1 MNTHDTPHPPLAS
14 PRPIPRIWAL
24 IPCAGSGAR
33 AGTDGPKQYQIVAG
47 QPVVLHTLAA
57 FAAVPRLAGTLVV
70 VSAGDTFLQDSST
83 PFLVAACGGSTRA
96 ASVFNGLGALLEH
109 GAAPADWVLVHD
121 AARCLITP
129 AQIDHL
135 IDACVGD
142 AVGGLLALPLP
153 DTLKSAAAD
162 RVADTIARSDKWLA
176 QTPQMFRIQALK
188 AALEAA
194 GERVTDESSAME
206 LAGFA
211 PLLVKG
217 SAQNFKVTYP
227 QDFAL
232 AQALLLARATNE
244 TDKADTKEK
253 RTPLRPHSLRI
264 GEGWDIHQLVEGRKL
279 MLGGVEIPY
288 DKGLLGHSDADA
300 LLHAITD
307 ALLGAAGLGDIGRHF
322 PDTDPQFKG
331 VDSGVLLRETLRR
344 VRAQGFAIGNLDCT
358 IIAQA
363 PRLAPHISSMQTRIA
378 ALLELAPD
386 QVNVKAKT
394 AEKMGPVGMG
404 QAIEA
409 RAVVLVL
416 HEADD

>member
-1 MNTHDTPHPPLAS
+1 MTTPPATPF
-14 PRPIPRIWAL
+14 PNPRIWAL

-33 AGTDGPKQYQIVAG
+33 AGTDGPKQYQTVAG
-47 QPVVLHTLAA
+47 QPMVLHTLAA

-70 VSAGDTFLQDSST
+70 VSPGDTFFQSLDT
-83 PFLVAACGGSTRA
+83 PFLVAACGGLTRA
-96 ASVFNGLGALLEH
+96 ASVFNGLDALLEH
-109 GAAPADWVLVHD
+109 GAAASDWVLVHD

-129 AQIDHL
+129 AQINHL
-135 IDACVGD
+135 IDACMGD

-153 DTLKSAAAD
+153 DTLKSAAAG

-176 QTPQMFRIQALK
+176 QTPQMFRIHALQ
-188 AALEAA
+188 AALQAA

-206 LAGFA
+206 LAGHA

-232 AQALLLARATNE
+232 AQALLLARATEKPDN
-244 TDKADTKEK
+244 KEK
-253 RTPLRPHSLRI
+253 RMPPRQSPLRI

-331 VDSGVLLRETLRR
+331 ADSGVLLTEALRR

-363 PRLAPHISSMQTRIA
+363 PRLAPHIGNMQTRIA

-409 RAVVLVL
+409 RAVVLL
-416 HEADD
+416 QRSRAC